1 MGTQRDTIRVNLEI
15 DDTKAQQD
23 LKRFIDKLE
32 ADFKRLS
39 RELTKALESG
49 TTTNKQQQNIKRL
62 TNEID
67 KAEKEIKTFKR
78 SVDNAAKSVDKL
90 GKEASQT
97 SKETSGLGNGLKGV
111 STALSSVGNIAS
123 LIGFAGLAVGF
134 QQLASAAIA
143 FGDASLVA
151 FQQFETGIS
160 EVRTLLPNLSD
171 EGFGQLQD
179 DVQAFA
185 LDIGRTTDDI
195 LPALYQAL
203 SAGIPQEN
211 VFEFLEVANQAAIAG
226 VTTLETSVDALSSV
240 VNALRG

>member
-97 SKETSGLGNGLKGV
+97 SKETSGLGKWV
-111 STALSSVGNIAS
+111 KRCIHC
-123 LIGFAGLAVGF
+123 
-134 QQLASAAIA
+134 A
-143 FGDASLVA
+143 F
-151 FQQFETGIS
+151 
-160 EVRTLLPNLSD
+160 
-171 EGFGQLQD
+171 
-179 DVQAFA
+179 
-185 LDIGRTTDDI
+185 
-195 LPALYQAL
+195 
-203 SAGIPQEN
+203 
-211 VFEFLEVANQAAIAG
+211 
-226 VTTLETSVDALSSV
+226 
-240 VNALRG
+240 